1 MNDAYYEQLVARK
14 SRPLDMV
21 IRFLTI
27 LVIVAVAVFGMPF
40 LGIFSFFLAVGLAFL
55 AYYFIFPRLDVEYE
69 YVLLNHDMQVDAI
82 YSKAKRK
89 KMMTFDI
96 QQAEIMAPKASP
108 RLHSYQP
115 AKTYDFSSGR
125 ADAHSYSMM
134 LMIDQKLTCI
144 VLEPDEKMMDHMKS
158 WMGMKLY
165 MD

>member
-40 LGIFSFFLAVGLAFL
+40 LGIFSFFLAVVLAFL

-96 QQAEIMAPKASP
+96 SRLRSWRRKHRPGFTLTSP
-108 RLHSYQP
+108 
-115 AKTYDFSSGR
+115 
-125 ADAHSYSMM
+125 
-134 LMIDQKLTCI
+134 QKHTTFLPDVRTLTAI
-144 VLEPDEKMMDHMKS
+144 P
-158 WMGMKLY
+158 
-165 MD
+165 

>member
-1 MNDAYYEQLVARK
+1 
-14 SRPLDMV
+14 MV

-40 LGIFSFFLAVGLAFL
+40 LGIFSFFLAVVLAFL

-82 YSKAKRK
+82 YSKAKK

>member
-1 MNDAYYEQLVARK
+1 MNDAYYEQLVVRK

-40 LGIFSFFLAVGLAFL
+40 LGIFSFFLAVVLAFL

-115 AKTYDFSSGR
+115 QNIRLFFRTRGR
-125 ADAHSYSMM
+125 SQLFHDADDRPEADMHRAG
-134 LMIDQKLTCI
+134 T
-144 VLEPDEKMMDHMKS
+144 
-158 WMGMKLY
+158 G
-165 MD
+165 

>member
-1 MNDAYYEQLVARK
+1 MNDAYYEQLVSRK

-21 IRFLTI
+21 LRILTI
-27 LVIVAVAVFGMPF
+27 LVIVAVAIFGMPF
-40 LGIFSFFLAVGLAFL
+40 LGFFSIFLAVVLAFL

-69 YVLLNHDMQVDAI
+69 YILLNHDMEVDAI

-96 QQAEIMAPKASP
+96 QQAEIVAPKSSP

-115 AKTYDFSSGR
+115 VKTYDFSSGQT
-125 ADAHSYSMM
+125 DAAAYSIM

-144 VLEPDEKMMDHMKS
+144 NIEPDEKMMNHMKS
-158 WMGMKLY
+158 WLGMKLY
-165 MD
+165 QD